1 MSKQVV
7 LITGAS
13 SGFGELTAEKLLAMD
28 RYIVY
33 ASARR
38 VEKMESLKQQGAHIL
53 KMDVTD
59 NDTVVAGV
67 EQIIREQGKI
77 DVLLNNAGYG
87 SYGLIETIPIEEVQY
102 QYDVN
107 VFGMARVLQAVLPH
121 MRKQRS
127 GRVVIT
133 TSIVSHVSQ
142 MGLGWYASTK
152 HALNAMCIALRQE
165 VRDLGIEVVMIE
177 PGAVN
182 TGFAEVAFGT
192 MDAITPPEDY
202 RELHEGFRKFAVN
215 NYAGAPGPESTANDM
230 VKAITADKPQLVYKT
245 TTDSKFMPSVVGMIP
260 DRAFDS
266 LILRTIRGALNQG

>member
-28 RYIVY
+28 NYIVY
-33 ASARR
+33 AAARR
-38 VEKMESLKQQGAHIL
+38 VEKMEGLKQKGAHLL

-59 NDTVVAGV
+59 NATVVAGV
-67 EQIIREQGKI
+67 EQIIQEQGKI

-87 SYGLIETIPIEEVQY
+87 SYGLIETVPIEEVQH
-102 QYDVN
+102 QYEVN

-133 TSIVSHVSQ
+133 ASITSHVSI

-152 HALNAMCIALRQE
+152 HALHAMTVALRQE

-177 PGAVN
+177 PGGVK
-182 TGFAEVAFGT
+182 TGFSEVAFPTIDG
-192 MDAITPPEDY
+192 ITPPEDY
-202 RELHEGFRKFAVN
+202 RELHDGFRKFMRN
-215 NYAGAPGPESTANDM
+215 SYAAAPGPESTANDM
-230 VKAITADKPQLVYKT
+230 VEAITADKPHLVYKT
-245 TTDSKFMPSVVGMIP
+245 TTDSKVGPFIVGMVP

-266 LILRTIRGALNQG
+266 MVLHQIRNALNS

>member
-13 SGFGELTAEKLLAMD
+13 SGFGELTAEKLLAMGNT
-28 RYIVY
+28 IVY
-33 ASARR
+33 AAARR
-38 VEKMESLKQQGAHIL
+38 VEKMEGLKQKGAHIL

-59 NDTVVAGV
+59 NATVVACV
-67 EQIIREQGKI
+67 EQIIQEQGRI
-77 DVLLNNAGYG
+77 DVVLGNAGYG
-87 SYGLIETIPIEEVQY
+87 TYGMIETIPIEEIQY
-102 QYDVN
+102 QYEVN
-107 VFGMARVLQAVLPH
+107 VFGMARVLKAVLPH

-152 HALNAMCIALRQE
+152 HALTAMCVALRQE

-202 RELHEGFRKFAVN
+202 RELHEGFKKFAVN
-215 NYAGAPGPESTANDM
+215 NYATSPGPESTAEAM
-230 VKAITADKPQLVYKT
+230 VKAITAEKPRLVYKT
-245 TTDSKFMPSVVGMIP
+245 TTDSKVMPSVVGLMP

-266 LILRTIRGALNQG
+266 LILRTVRGALNS

>member
-1 MSKQVV
+1 MSNKIV

-13 SGFGELTAEKLLAMD
+13 SGFGKLTAEKLLAMD
-28 RYIVY
+28 DYIVY
-33 ASARR
+33 AAARR
-38 VEKMESLKQQGAHIL
+38 VEKMEDLKQKGAHLL

-67 EQIIREQGKI
+67 EQIIQEQGKI
-77 DVLLNNAGYG
+77 DILHNNAGYG
-87 SYGLIETIPIEEVQY
+87 SYGMIETVPIEEVQY

-121 MRKQRS
+121 MRKQRH

-133 TSIVSHVSQ
+133 ASIVSHVSQ

-152 HALNAMCIALRQE
+152 HAIRAMAIALRQE

-192 MDAITPPEDY
+192 MYAITPPEDY
-202 RELHEGFRKFAVN
+202 KELHDAFSKFMVN
-215 NYAGAPGPESTANDM
+215 NYAVAPGPESTVNAM
-230 VKAITADKPQLVYKT
+230 VKAMTSDKPNFVYRT
-245 TTDSKFMPSVVGMIP
+245 TTDAKFGPMVVGMIP
-260 DRAFDS
+260 DRSFDS
-266 LILRTIRGALNQG
+266 MILRTVTGALKK

>member
-1 MSKQVV
+1 MTKQVV

-13 SGFGELTAEKLLAMD
+13 SGFGHLTAEKLLAMD
-28 RYIVY
+28 NYIVY
-33 ASARR
+33 AAARR

-59 NDTVVAGV
+59 NETVVAGV
-67 EQIIREQGKI
+67 EQIIQEQGKI
-77 DVLLNNAGYG
+77 DTVLSNAGYG
-87 SYGLIETIPIEEVQY
+87 TYGMIETVPIEELQY

-107 VFGMARVLQAVLPH
+107 VFGMAHVLQAVLPH
-121 MRKQRS
+121 MRKQRD
-127 GRVVIT
+127 GRIVIT

-152 HALNAMCIALRQE
+152 HALTAMSIALRQE

-202 RELHEGFRKFAVN
+202 QELHTAFKKFAVN
-215 NYAGAPGPESTANDM
+215 NYASSPGPESTAEAM
-230 VKAITADKPQLVYKT
+230 VKAITADSPRLVYKT
-245 TTDSKFMPSVVGMIP
+245 TTDAKIMPPVMGMVP
-260 DRAFDS
+260 DRAYDS
-266 LILRTIRGALNQG
+266 LILRTVKGALNDS

>member
-28 RYIVY
+28 KYIVY
-33 ASARR
+33 AAARR
-38 VEKMESLKQQGAHIL
+38 VEKMEGLKQKGAHLL

-67 EQIIREQGKI
+67 EQIIQEQGKI

-87 SYGLIETIPIEEVQY
+87 SYGLIETVSIEEVQY

-133 TSIVSHVSQ
+133 ASIVSHVSQ

-152 HALNAMCIALRQE
+152 HALTAMTIALRQE

-182 TGFAEVAFGT
+182 TGFGDVAFATIDG
-192 MDAITPPEDY
+192 ITPPDDY
-202 RELHEGFRKFAVN
+202 RELHDGFRKFMRN
-215 NYAGAPGPESTANDM
+215 NYAVAPGPESTANDM

-245 TTDSKFMPSVVGMIP
+245 TTDSKVGPFVVGMIP

-266 LILRTIRGALNQG
+266 LILRTIRGALNS

>member
-13 SGFGELTAEKLLAMD
+13 SGFGELTAQKLLAMEN
-28 RYIVY
+28 YIVY
-33 ASARR
+33 AAARR
-38 VEKMESLKQQGAHIL
+38 IEKMESLKQQGAQLL

-59 NDTVVAGV
+59 NNSVIAGV
-67 EQIIREQGKI
+67 EQIIQEQGKI

-87 SYGLIETIPIEEVQY
+87 SYGMIETIPIEEIQY

-107 VFGMARVLQAVLPH
+107 VFGVARVLQAVLPH

-127 GRVVIT
+127 GRIVIT
-133 TSIVSHVSQ
+133 ASIVSHVSQ

-152 HALNAMCIALRQE
+152 HAIHAMSVALRQE

-177 PGAVN
+177 PGGVN
-182 TGFAEVAFGT
+182 TGFAEVAFAT
-192 MDAITPPEDY
+192 MDAITPPDDY
-202 RELHEGFRKFAVN
+202 RELHDGFRQFMVN
-215 NYAGAPGPESTANDM
+215 NYAATPGPESTANDM
-230 VKAITADKPQLVYKT
+230 VKAITSEKPDLVYKT
-245 TTDSKFMPSVVGMIP
+245 TTDSKFGPLVVGMIP

-266 LILRTIRGALNQG
+266 MILRAVRGALKS